1 MTSSQ
6 RACITSFVTLAAI
19 AHVNSAAAREPERAP
34 MRLTLV
40 ASSAHPPGDTF
51 LAEASEIFAA
61 SPKIDARAPGEVPD
75 QITRSG
81 IELGVSAWGE
91 TQREQLEALM
101 LDAQLEGILF
111 ARAAEAGGTEIF
123 IYGPS
128 GQQLGALTATPPTT
142 THTALKRCFGLLGPQ
157 VLAARQAHAAP
168 NAHGQPSAPAELP
181 TPPEARQV
189 TQPKPRDD
197 DRQLTGAEPPEKARA
212 AEPQTETESPP
223 TATRDEPPPVDPSPA
238 AGVPEE
244 TNASVERASSARGGI
259 RSRLGVGLW
268 YIDATSTR
276 PVRGFD
282 GAVDVV
288 QTREPGLS
296 AAYRME
302 ADDQDISADFSLRF
316 APKSGAQNA
325 MFDASFSM
333 FGSWPIARDT
343 DFEILAGFQVQRMR
357 DDWFYFTPIDLG
369 AGLRVWL
376 LANRRLQLRGHMSGK
391 WLSAPFAGFGLA
403 WEAGTSASLKLTD
416 TIALTARY
424 RYTRA
429 AVDERTRPW
438 DRLTT
443 HSTDTL
449 LEYCW

>member
-1 MTSSQ
+1 
-6 RACITSFVTLAAI
+6 
-19 AHVNSAAAREPERAP
+19 
-34 MRLTLV
+34 
-40 ASSAHPPGDTF
+40 
-51 LAEASEIFAA
+51 
-61 SPKIDARAPGEVPD
+61 
-75 QITRSG
+75 
-81 IELGVSAWGE
+81 
-91 TQREQLEALM
+91 
-101 LDAQLEGILF
+101 
-111 ARAAEAGGTEIF
+111 
-123 IYGPS
+123 
-128 GQQLGALTATPPTT
+128 
-142 THTALKRCFGLLGPQ
+142 
-157 VLAARQAHAAP
+157 
-168 NAHGQPSAPAELP
+168 
-181 TPPEARQV
+181 
-189 TQPKPRDD
+189 
-197 DRQLTGAEPPEKARA
+197 
-212 AEPQTETESPP
+212 
-223 TATRDEPPPVDPSPA
+223 
-238 AGVPEE
+238 
-244 TNASVERASSARGGI
+244 
-259 RSRLGVGLW
+259 
-268 YIDATSTR
+268 
-276 PVRGFD
+276 
-282 GAVDVV
+282 
-288 QTREPGLS
+288 
-296 AAYRME
+296 
-302 ADDQDISADFSLRF
+302 LRF
-316 APKSGAQNA
+316 APKSGDQNA